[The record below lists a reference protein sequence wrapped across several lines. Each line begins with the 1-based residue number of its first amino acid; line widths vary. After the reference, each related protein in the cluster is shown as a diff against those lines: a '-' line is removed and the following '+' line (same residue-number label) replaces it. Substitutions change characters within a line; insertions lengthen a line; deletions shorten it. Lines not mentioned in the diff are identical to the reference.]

1 MTTALALALAVG
13 DGDGTLTRSD
23 ELAFELPGELEAH
36 EPPEASGRSRDDV
49 RLLVSVG
56 TEEPVD
62 SRFPF
67 IGRHLRPGDL
77 LVVNTSATVPAALD
91 GRRADGEAVAVHLS
105 TPLPDG
111 TWLVEVRAEVG
122 DHTEPFGV
130 ALAGERI
137 ELPGGAHLHGRFSY
151 RGSRRLTVADLHLH
165 AALLPYLARYGRAI
179 RYRHVPVPWPIGN
192 YQTVFADE
200 PGSAEM
206 PSAARPFTAALV
218 TRLVSAGIGIT
229 PITLHTGVSSLESH
243 ESPYPE
249 RFRVPEATADR
260 VRDTRR
266 HGGRVVAVG
275 TTAVRALESAVDRR
289 GRVRAT
295 AGWTERVITPS
306 DPPRVVD
313 GLLTGWHEPR
323 SSHLQMLE
331 AVAGRRAL
339 ELAYGRALALGYRWH
354 EFGDLHLLVPAA

>member
-1 MTTALALALAVG
+1 MTSALATAEGQGDLATTG
-13 DGDGTLTRSD
+13 DTDD
-23 ELAFELPGELEAH
+23 LAFELPPELEAH
-36 EPPEASGRSRDDV
+36 EPPEAAGRSRDDV

-56 TEEPVD
+56 TEDPVD

-91 GRRADGEAVAVHLS
+91 GRRADGQAVAVHLS

-111 TWLVEVRAEVG
+111 RWLVEVRAKAG
-122 DHTEPFGV
+122 DHTEPLGTSV
-130 ALAGERI
+130 AGERI
-137 ELPGGAHLHGRFSY
+137 ELPGRGHLHGRNAFQ
-151 RGSRRLTVADLHLH
+151 GSSRLTVADLHLGDE
-165 AALLPYLARYGRAI
+165 LLPYLARYGQPI
-179 RYRHVPVPWPIGN
+179 RYRHVPVPWPIGS

-243 ESPYPE
+243 EAPYPE
-249 RFRVPEATADR
+249 RFSVPEATADR

-266 HGGRVVAVG
+266 HGGRVIAVG
-275 TTAVRALESAVDRR
+275 TTAVRALETAVDRH
-289 GRVRAT
+289 GRVRA
-295 AGWTERVITPS
+295 AGGWTQRIVTPA

-331 AVAGRRAL
+331 AVAGRPAL
-339 ELAYGRALALGYRWH
+339 QLAYGRALALKYRWH
-354 EFGDLHLLVPAA
+354 EFGDLHLLLPAR

>member
-1 MTTALALALAVG
+1 MTTALAFAGREGDEALT
-13 DGDGTLTRSD
+13 DSD
-23 ELAFELPGELEAH
+23 ELAFELPAELEAH

-91 GRRADGEAVAVHLS
+91 GRRADGQPVAVHLS

-111 TWLVEVRAEVG
+111 SWLVEVRAKAG
-122 DHTEPFGV
+122 DHTEPLGTAV
-130 ALAGERI
+130 AGERI
-137 ELPGGAHLHGRFSY
+137 ELPGGAHLHGRVSY
-151 RGSRRLTVADLHLH
+151 RGSRRLTVVDLHLRD
-165 AALLPYLARYGRAI
+165 ALLPYLARFGQPI

-218 TRLVSAGIGIT
+218 TRLVSSGIGIT

-243 ESPYPE
+243 EAPYPE
-249 RFRVPEATADR
+249 RFGVPEATADR

-275 TTAVRALESAVDRR
+275 TTAVRALESAVDRH

-295 AGWTERVITPS
+295 SGWTERIITPG

-331 AVAGRRAL
+331 AVAGRPAL

-354 EFGDLHLLVPAA
+354 EFGDLHLLLPAA

>member
-1 MTTALALALAVG
+1 MTTALALAGGEGEAVT
-13 DGDGTLTRSD
+13 DSD
-23 ELAFELPGELEAH
+23 ELAFELPAELEAH

-91 GRRADGEAVAVHLS
+91 GRRAGGEPVAVHLS

-111 TWLVEVRAEVG
+111 RVVVEVRAKAG
-122 DHTEPFGV
+122 DRTEPLGTTV
-130 ALAGERI
+130 VGERI
-137 ELPGGAHLHGRFSY
+137 ELPGGAHLHGRVSY
-151 RGSRRLTVADLHLH
+151 RGSHRLTVADLHLRD
-165 AALLPYLARYGRAI
+165 ALLPYLARYGQPI

-218 TRLVSAGIGIT
+218 TRLVSSGIGIT
-229 PITLHTGVSSLESH
+229 PTTLHTGVSSLESH
-243 ESPYPE
+243 EAPYPGAFASS
-249 RFRVPEATADR
+249 RPTHDHYTSATAG
-260 VRDTRR
+260 
-266 HGGRVVAVG
+266 HAVG
-275 TTAVRALESAVDRR
+275 TTGRRASSAVTA
-289 GRVRAT
+289 GRVRDGWLDGAYHRGRAT
-295 AGWTERVITPS
+295 CGSRSVH
-306 DPPRVVD
+306 R
-313 GLLTGWHEPR
+313 WHEPR

-331 AVAGRRAL
+331 AV
-339 ELAYGRALALGYRWH
+339 
-354 EFGDLHLLVPAA
+354 PAAGARAGLRTSPRPRLPVARVR

>member
-1 MTTALALALAVG
+1 MTTARALTAHNGADALAN
-13 DGDGTLTRSD
+13 DD
-23 ELAFELPGELEAH
+23 ELAFELPAELEAH
-36 EPPEASGRSRDDV
+36 EPPEAAGRSRDDV

-67 IGRHLRPGDL
+67 IGHHLRAGDL
-77 LVVNTSATVPAALD
+77 LIVNTSATVPAALA
-91 GRRADGEAVAVHLS
+91 GRRADGEPVAVHLS

-111 TWLVEVRAEVG
+111 SWLVEVRAQTG
-122 DHTEPFGV
+122 DHTEPLGTAV
-130 ALAGERI
+130 AGERI
-137 ELPGGAHLHGRFSY
+137 ELPGGVAHLHGLHAY
-151 RGSRRLTVADLHLH
+151 RGSRRLTVANLHLGD
-165 AALLPYLARYGRAI
+165 ALLPYLARYGQPI

-206 PSAARPFTAALV
+206 PSAGRPFTAALV

-243 ESPYPE
+243 EAPYPE
-249 RFRVPEATADR
+249 RFSVPPATADR

-266 HGGRVVAVG
+266 HGGRAVAVG
-275 TTAVRALESAVDRR
+275 TTAVRALESAVDRH
-289 GRVRAT
+289 GRVRVSG
-295 AGWTERVITPS
+295 GWTERIITPA

-331 AVAGRRAL
+331 AVAGRPAL
-339 ELAYGRALALGYRWH
+339 ESAYGRALALGYRWH
-354 EFGDLHLLVPAA
+354 EFGDLHLILPAR

>member
-1 MTTALALALAVG
+1 MTTVLSLAGAGGVPAP
-13 DGDGTLTRSD
+13 SD
-23 ELAFELPGELEAH
+23 ELAFELPPELEAH

-49 RLLVSVG
+49 RLLVSIG
-56 TEEPVD
+56 TEDPID
-62 SRFPF
+62 TRFPF
-67 IGRHLRPGDL
+67 IGRYLQGGDL
-77 LVVNTSATVPAALD
+77 LVVNTSATVPAALA
-91 GRRADGEAVAVHLS
+91 GRRANGEPVAVHLS

-111 TWLVEVRAEVG
+111 SWLVEVRSRAG
-122 DHTEPFGV
+122 DNTEPLGTSV
-130 ALAGERI
+130 AGERI
-137 ELPGGAHLHGRFSY
+137 ELPGGGHLHGQAAY
-151 RGSRRLTVADLHLH
+151 RGSHRLTVAVLHLGDQV
-165 AALLPYLARYGRAI
+165 LPYLARHGEPI

-218 TRLVSAGIGIT
+218 TRLVSAGVGIT

-243 ESPYPE
+243 EAPYPE
-249 RFRVPEATADR
+249 RFAVSEATADR

-266 HGGRVVAVG
+266 HGGRVIAVG
-275 TTAVRALESAVDRR
+275 TTAVRALESAVDRH

-295 AGWTERVITPS
+295 SGWTERVVTPA

-313 GLLTGWHEPR
+313 GLVTGWHEPR

-331 AVAGRRAL
+331 AIAGRPAL
-339 ELAYGRALALGYRWH
+339 VLAYGRALDLGYRWH
-354 EFGDLHLLVPAA
+354 EFGDLHLILPAA